1 MTGEKG
7 SLHQQLQ
14 SARERLQ
21 DLRKR
26 AAASPNQQA
35 LLEETLAE
43 LSISIEELSVSV
55 EELRQQNAELIAT
68 REMVEAE
75 PQHYQELF
83 EFAPDG
89 YLVTD
94 LDGII
99 QEANMAAVRLLGVD
113 QKFLIHKPLISYV
126 AQEDHRHLSE
136 LLGRLRNQENIQIFE
151 MMLQPRQGPN
161 VAVSVTV
168 CAVRSNPSASARGAD
183 AVAARWLLQD
193 ITERREA
200 QAQLRD
206 QAQLLNLAHDAVLVT
221 DLDNRI
227 LYWNFGAQ
235 RTYGWSA
242 DEAKG
247 KLKHE
252 LLQTE
257 FPQGAGVAL
266 EAIVR
271 DGHWEG
277 ELVQSMCDGKRIFV
291 DSRWALQKDSH
302 GQPRAV
308 LKINRD
314 ITARKK
320 AEDLVQ
326 TSLRR
331 VIALREINEA
341 IMSTLDLQQILDFLL
356 EKIEEFFPY
365 PIATTVRL
373 FNRDKKL
380 EYLAC
385 RNIKDEDWKN
395 YHPGSPGARGQEVI
409 RTKAPL
415 VVRNI
420 QTDPRII
427 RRPDFYRRNN
437 LVSYLAVPLMT
448 KGEVLGLLCVYTK
461 AEHEF
466 SDQEIAFLSGVGSQA
481 ALAIYNSRLYEQLK
495 EQSLELRKA
504 HDELEQRVEERTADL
519 TKVNDDLRFEI
530 AERQRVEDELR
541 RSEERSRNLAKQLE
555 GQLIISDR
563 LVTLGELAASF
574 AHEFN
579 NPLAIILGLSQEMR
593 LGLERSD
600 PHYESITAIE
610 QEALRCRKVVLD
622 LFDFVRPK
630 EATFTPV
637 DVGEILHKTISLLSV
652 QHKKS
657 NIKTVVD
664 LEPDLP
670 PIFADLQQLRQVLIN
685 LSFNAAEAMV
695 DGGTLAFRA
704 GANRVAT
711 KDHSGNDAAQFELTI
726 AICDTGPGIG
736 PEVLPDIFRPFF
748 STKKGKGMGLG
759 LSICERIMKT
769 HRGRISVES
778 RPGEGTTFYLHF
790 PVPEV
795 KE

>member
-1 MTGEKG
+1 MEPGDNR
-7 SLHQQLQ
+7 LHQQLQ

-21 DLRKR
+21 DLYRR
-26 AAASPNQQA
+26 AEASPAQRE
-35 LLEETLAE
+35 LLEEALAE
-43 LSISIEELSVSV
+43 LSISLEELQVSV
-55 EELRQQNAELIAT
+55 EEMRQYNDELAAAQEET
-68 REMVEAE
+68 AVE
-75 PQHYQELF
+75 HRRYRELF
-83 EFAPDG
+83 DFAPAG

-94 LDGII
+94 PWGNI
-99 QEANMAAVRLLGVD
+99 QDANRQANEILGVLQEYLAHKPMITFIAERDHKRFRDLLAKLLTDDLSGEWETEILRRRNGGAPFPATLSVFRVCDPQGRLVRLLWLV
-113 QKFLIHKPLISYV
+113 
-126 AQEDHRHLSE
+126 
-136 LLGRLRNQENIQIFE
+136 RN
-151 MMLQPRQGPN
+151 
-161 VAVSVTV
+161 
-168 CAVRSNPSASARGAD
+168 
-183 AVAARWLLQD
+183 
-193 ITERREA
+193 ITE
-200 QAQLRD
+200 
-206 QAQLLNLAHDAVLVT
+206 
-221 DLDNRI
+221 
-227 LYWNFGAQ
+227 
-235 RTYGWSA
+235 
-242 DEAKG
+242 
-247 KLKHE
+247 
-252 LLQTE
+252 
-257 FPQGAGVAL
+257 
-266 EAIVR
+266 
-271 DGHWEG
+271 
-277 ELVQSMCDGKRIFV
+277 
-291 DSRWALQKDSH
+291 
-302 GQPRAV
+302 
-308 LKINRD
+308 
-314 ITARKK
+314 RKK
-320 AEDLVQ
+320 AEDVVQ
-326 TSLRR
+326 QSLRR
-331 VIALREINEA
+331 VIALRDINDA
-341 IMSTLDLQQILDFLL
+341 IMSTLDLQQVLDFLL
-356 EKIEEFFPY
+356 EKIEQFFPY
-365 PIATTVRL
+365 PIASTVRL
-373 FNRDKKL
+373 FDRDKRL

-395 YHPGSPGARGQEVI
+395 YQPGSPGALGQEVV

-415 VVRNI
+415 FVRNI
-420 QTDPRII
+420 QTDPRIL

-437 LVSYLAVPLMT
+437 LVSYLAAPLMT

-610 QEALRCRKVVLD
+610 QEALRCRKIVLD

-652 QHKKS
+652 QYKKS

-664 LEPDLP
+664 LQPDLP
-670 PIFADLQQLRQVLIN
+670 PIFADPQQLRQVLIN
-685 LSFNAAEAMV
+685 LSFNAAEAMA

-704 GANRVAT
+704 AANRVAA
-711 KDHSGNDAAQFELTI
+711 KDHSGNDEAQFELTI

-790 PVPEV
+790 PVPEM